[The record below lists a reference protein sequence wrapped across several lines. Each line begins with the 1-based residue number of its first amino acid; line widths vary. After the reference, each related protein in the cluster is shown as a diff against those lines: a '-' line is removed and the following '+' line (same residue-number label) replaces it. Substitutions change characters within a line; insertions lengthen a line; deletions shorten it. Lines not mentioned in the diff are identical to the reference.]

1 MGPQTKGALYG
12 LTAALLFGVSA
23 PLAKLFLSEVSPVL
37 LAGLLYAGAGLGLAV
52 YDWGRTRVRSG
63 AFGEVPLRRAD
74 CPLVMGIVGLG
85 GILGPILML
94 SGLQRLS
101 GVFGSLLLNL
111 EAPFTVLVAVGWFNE
126 HLTRREAAGRR
137 HHAVRL
143 RDWSGMRRSSLSA
156 MCSVCSN

>member
-74 CPLVMGIVGLG
+74 CPLVIGIVGLG

-101 GVFGSLLLNL
+101 G
-111 EAPFTVLVAVGWFNE
+111 
-126 HLTRREAAGRR
+126 
-137 HHAVRL
+137 
-143 RDWSGMRRSSLSA
+143 
-156 MCSVCSN
+156 CSVRCS